1 MPRLVVEGSQWGD
14 EGKGKITDYLAMKA
28 DVVVRFQGGNN
39 AGHTIV
45 FDGHKYALKL
55 LPSGIF
61 NPHIKNVLA
70 NGMVINPK
78 ALLEEL
84 KGIEEKGFTNYQ
96 LFISDRAHILMPYHL
111 DLDGAYE
118 SKLSD
123 NKIGTTKKGIGPCY
137 TDKAA
142 RFGLRMGDLL
152 NRIELKER
160 LKNTL
165 TIKNMELEMLNL
177 KPYDLE
183 NLYQELLAYAEKLKP
198 HICDT
203 SILLNHEIELDS
215 KILFEGAQ
223 GMMLCLDHGTYPYVT
238 SSCPAASSVPLNA
251 GIAPKFIDKV
261 LGICKAYTTR
271 VGEGPFPS
279 ELFNSIGDD
288 IREKG
293 HEYGTVTKRPRR
305 IGYLDTVVIN
315 HARRCSGIDYIAL
328 MLLDVLSGIEELKI
342 CTHYELDGE
351 VIDYIPSSLA
361 SYQKCK
367 PCYITLKGWKEDI
380 TQVTSF
386 EELPLEAQVYIKK
399 IEELTKTKVALFSVG
414 PDRKQTIIIEEIF

>member
-152 NRIELKER
+152 DPIELKER

-165 TIKNMELEMLNL
+165 AIKNMELEMLDL

-293 HEYGTVTKRPRR
+293 HEYGTVTRRPRR

-367 PCYITLKGWKEDI
+367 PCYIALKGWKEDI

-386 EELPLEAQVYIKK
+386 EELPLEAQEYIKK

>member
-61 NPHIKNVLA
+61 NSHIKNVLA

-152 NRIELKER
+152 YPIELKER

-165 TIKNMELEMLNL
+165 AIKNMELEMLDL

-367 PCYITLKGWKEDI
+367 PCYIALKGWKEDI

-386 EELPLEAQVYIKK
+386 EELPLEAQEYIKK